1 MYRYSFLGGAGQKS
15 PAWAAVK
22 DVGRIIASAGPLFV
36 QSRPAALPKNFK
48 IECAEFTSY
57 NKFYSGPAVKAYA
70 LKAEQGTLFVII
82 NQNPVKNEKCK
93 VTLPGPKAFD
103 MVKAAPV
110 PLQLALDLAP
120 GDGAYIYCGKDLKE
134 LDSSFASRFRAERA
148 RYLLRS
154 DIAVGFGI
162 KAADPDT
169 FKKLPPLQA
178 LKALFKEQA
187 LLEKKLASGEVGKIL
202 ADLEETRQTLDKI
215 EFRLCCALELTVT
228 PEMRKAT
235 KRYARYAPHPDKKF
249 QAIRMDLAKAFAHF
263 YALADKVETG
273 GGFKAAA
280 NLKQVKAA
288 ALKAARDAHN
298 WLDNH
303 PRRNEIDDPTAP

>member
-1 MYRYSFLGGAGQKS
+1 
-15 PAWAAVK
+15 VK
-22 DVGRIIASAGPLFV
+22 VS
-36 QSRPAALPKNFK
+36 
-48 IECAEFTSY
+48 CADFTSY

-70 LKAEQGTLFVII
+70 LKTAQGMLFIII
-82 NQNPVKNEKCK
+82 NQNPVKNEKCQ

-103 MVKAAPV
+103 MVNVTPV
-110 PLQLALDLAP
+110 SNRLSLDLAP
-120 GDGAYIYCGKDLKE
+120 GDAAYIYCGKEFKE
-134 LDSSFASRFRAERA
+134 LDSSFKSRFRAERA

-154 DIAVGFGI
+154 DMAAGFGI
-162 KAADPDT
+162 KAVDPDS
-169 FKKLPPLQA
+169 FRKLPPLQA
-178 LKALFKEQA
+178 VKALLKEQA
-187 LLEKKLASGEVGKIL
+187 LLEKKLASGKVGKIL
-202 ADLEETRQTLDKI
+202 SDLEETRQALDKI

-228 PEMRKAT
+228 PDMRKAT
-235 KRYARYAPHPDKKF
+235 KRYARFAPHPDKKF

-280 NLKQVKAA
+280 GLEKVKAD
-288 ALKAARDAHN
+288 ALKAAREAGN